1 MIQTINPATGEKIS
15 EFQTLT
21 DAEIME
27 KVSVGQSVFE
37 SWKNSSLEER
47 KDLMLKLSEVLEKNK
62 LLYSK
67 AITQEMGKPL
77 KSAIAEIEKCALVC
91 RYYAEETKNILNS
104 EVVNTEA
111 SESYV
116 SFEPLGI
123 VLAVM
128 PWNYPF
134 WQVFRFLAPALMAGN
149 VGLLKHASNVPQC
162 ANYIEEATLEAGFPK
177 GAFQNLIMSSSKV
190 EMLIDDDRIKATTLT
205 GSEYAGSQV
214 AMHSGRN
221 IKKTVLELG
230 GSDPF
235 IVLGDA
241 EIDLACEIATK
252 ARLQNAGQS
261 CIAAKRFIIHESV
274 YDSFMAKFKAHFEA
288 QVVGDPMDEN
298 TTVGPVSSQKA
309 LEELD
314 EMVQA
319 SAKLGAT
326 IITGGKSLGEKGA
339 FYAPTILAD
348 VTEKMP
354 AYREE
359 FFGPVAIVIK
369 VKNDLE
375 AVKVANATPFGL
387 GSSLWTKD
395 MEKAKRLIP
404 QIEAGAVFVNS
415 MVKSDP
421 RLPFGGVK
429 KSGFGRELS
438 HYGMREFLN
447 IKTVVIH

>member
-1 MIQTINPATGEKIS
+1 MIETINPATGKKLAEY
-15 EFQTLT
+15 QTLSE
-21 DAEIME
+21 AEILV
-27 KVSVGQSVFE
+27 KVDQAE
-37 SWKNSSLEER
+37 ATYQQWRHTKLDER
-47 KDLMLKLSEVLEKNK
+47 KRLMLELAEVLEKNK
-62 LLYSK
+62 ELYATS
-67 AITQEMGKPL
+67 ITQEMGKPY
-77 KSAIAEIEKCALVC
+77 KSAVAEIEKCALVC
-91 RYYAEETKNILNS
+91 RFYADETESILAH
-104 EVVNTEA
+104 EIVEA
-111 SESYV
+111 DAKESYV

-149 VGLLKHASNVPQC
+149 VGLLKHASNVPKC
-162 ANYIEEATLEAGFPK
+162 ATYIEEATLEAGLPK

-190 EMLIDDDRIKATTLT
+190 EMLINDDRIKATTLT

-214 AMHSGRN
+214 AMYSGKN
-221 IKKTVLELG
+221 IKKSVLELG

-235 IVLGDA
+235 IVLADA
-241 EIDLACEIATK
+241 DLNFACQTAGK

-261 CIAAKRFIIHESV
+261 CIAAKRFIVEAGV
-274 YDSFMAKFKAHFEA
+274 YDEFLEKFQAYFEA
-288 QVVGDPMDEN
+288 QVVGDPMDES
-298 TTVGPVSSQKA
+298 TTMGPVSSQKA

-314 EMVQA
+314 GMVQA
-319 SAKLGAT
+319 SVELGARVLTGGKPLDKLGA
-326 IITGGKSLGEKGA
+326 
-339 FYAPTILAD
+339 FYPPTILTE
-348 VTEKMP
+348 VTSEMP

-369 VKNDLE
+369 VADENE
-375 AVKVANATPFGL
+375 AIKVANDTPFGL

-395 MEKAKRLIP
+395 MIKAKQLIP

-421 RLPFGGVK
+421 RLPFGGIK